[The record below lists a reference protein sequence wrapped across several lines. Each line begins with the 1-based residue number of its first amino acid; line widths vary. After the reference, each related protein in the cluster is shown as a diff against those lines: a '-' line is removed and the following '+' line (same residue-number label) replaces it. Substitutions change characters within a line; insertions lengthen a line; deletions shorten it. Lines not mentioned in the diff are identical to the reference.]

1 MKQLKSTRLMLNA
14 KWRVLFLLVLLIVVL
29 FVTTS
34 CSQNTSEN
42 DEGLSI
48 FGIKISGGQDS
59 GQGDTESKGQ
69 DGAGVGQ
76 EETSTGGEPADGTD
90 QGITDGEA
98 IDASN
103 PDGTTMPQNMDS
115 TPPTQTGSDE
125 PNADQPQAVPDPV
138 EPMVYL
144 SVQRADGSFV
154 VEKEPIKM
162 KAGDSVLDV
171 LIRAGKDLKFS
182 VVFSGAKKSAYI
194 SGIDNLFEFDQGP
207 ESGWTY
213 WVNGEKPLKSCGS
226 FAVAEKDDIVWRYA
240 TTLGEGLE

>member
-76 EETSTGGEPADGTD
+76 EETSTGGDPADG
-90 QGITDGEA
+90 TDGEA